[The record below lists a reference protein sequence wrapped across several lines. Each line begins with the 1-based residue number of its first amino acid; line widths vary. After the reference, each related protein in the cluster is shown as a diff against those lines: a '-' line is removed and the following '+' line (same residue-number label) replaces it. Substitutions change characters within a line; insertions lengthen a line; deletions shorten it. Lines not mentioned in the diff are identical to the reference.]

1 MLHLHSHHIN
11 LYVNICVHPSLF
23 VIWCDALMHVYILYS
38 LSLSLSIAIS
48 ESYTHTHTHIYI
60 INIYTY
66 IYTVYTD
73 TYIISYNYTSC
84 VFLVLILHESMH
96 RHIAPWWCSRRWWS
110 PGLQCWSGRSKCSP
124 YGPGW
129 RIKDPI
135 FGGSKTQTLGIW
147 WSFFSKHVDLMDLR
161 IKDWKAQTQNGFW

>member
-48 ESYTHTHTHIYI
+48 ESYTHAHTHIYI

-147 WSFFSKHVDLMDLR
+147 WSFFPNMW
-161 IKDWKAQTQNGFW
+161 IWWI